1 MDDSDPIMPTSR
13 RWNESGH
20 VDGTRLTPFLNK
32 NLSDLNIITDK
43 FTMSTILSQFFSF
56 ILTLFEMRKMRLIS
70 Q

>member
-1 MDDSDPIMPTSR
+1 MDDSDPIMPTPR

-43 FTMSTILSQFFSF
+43 FTMSTILSQFFLGF
-56 ILTLFEMRKMRLIS
+56 LIFS
-70 Q
+70 KREKCV

>member
-1 MDDSDPIMPTSR
+1 MDDSDPIMPTSW

-43 FTMSTILSQFFSF
+43 FTMSTILSQFFSW
-56 ILTLFEMRKMRLIS
+56 ILALFETRKMRLIS